1 VEKLQKTA
9 DEKLRASAEVE
20 KIKAD
25 LELKVSALE
34 MNLQVLGNTELF
46 LL

>member
-9 DEKLRASAEVE
+9 EEKLKASAEVE
-20 KIKAD
+20 KSKAD
-25 LELKVSALE
+25 LESKASALE

-46 LL
+46 IL